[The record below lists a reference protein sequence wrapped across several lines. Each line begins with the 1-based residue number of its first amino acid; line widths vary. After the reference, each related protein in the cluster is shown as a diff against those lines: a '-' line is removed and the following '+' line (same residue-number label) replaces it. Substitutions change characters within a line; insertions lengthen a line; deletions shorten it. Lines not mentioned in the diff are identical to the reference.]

1 MNGYQRLTR
10 EQVEAHLDALYAQEE
25 SILAELG
32 DVQDK
37 IDAIS
42 DQLRSQRSGSKS
54 WRNSATSARE
64 YTIRERDNLRIELT
78 AVRTSIAQANK
89 ALDLSEC
96 PIDDGLTQE
105 LRLIRLMV
113 GLIPDDS
120 DHHTRVREL
129 ALIFLAQKGVSH
141 DHRTRQSA

>member
-42 DQLRSQRSGSKS
+42 DQLRSQRWGSKS

-64 YTIRERDNLRIELT
+64 
-78 AVRTSIAQANK
+78 
-89 ALDLSEC
+89 
-96 PIDDGLTQE
+96 
-105 LRLIRLMV
+105 
-113 GLIPDDS
+113 
-120 DHHTRVREL
+120 
-129 ALIFLAQKGVSH
+129 
-141 DHRTRQSA
+141 